1 MIKFYSDIIL
11 QNNTEIN
18 TLLKRRS
25 QLSIA
30 RFFSF
35 IIVLVAFM
43 RLAILG
49 FTVINFFIIVTFTF
63 SFILFLVHY
72 NKKSKRLYYLNKQNA
87 VCENEIKALN
97 GDFSYFKDGS
107 QFIDKNHA
115 YACDLDLFGQ
125 GSLFQMINRTT
136 TYAGYKRLAYCFLNL
151 LSEPGS
157 ISRIQECVKELH
169 LRKIVLLNYQ
179 TAFSCE
185 VFNENDEI
193 IREKILNYFENANT
207 FHINRFV
214 QFILYVVPVLNIL
227 FIVALTQLPEI
238 WPFFSITIIIQGI
251 AFYYLKKRIKVSHH
265 ILSTIGREIFK
276 YDQILMFIKNEDF
289 KSPKLLELSN
299 NVNSVLSALKKLKGF
314 LSAFDNN
321 DNLLVEVVFNLL
333 LLRDIKIAI
342 KLGQWKEKNQHLF
355 FKTEQIVAEFEFLIS
370 LSQFASNNNTT
381 IFPIINEQADQLFI
395 AKDLGHPVIPST
407 NRINNSFET
416 KSLGNMYIITG
427 ANMAGKST
435 FLRTIGVNF
444 VLASIGSSVCASYY
458 EFKPCPLFT
467 SMRTT
472 DSLGKNESYFY
483 AEVLRLKKLKDIIGK
498 GLPLLIIAD
507 ELFSGTNS
515 EDKQKASIAF
525 IKNLLKYNK
534 LTTFIATHD
543 LSVTELEKEYSDKIM
558 NYCFEIEHTRTVI
571 SYNYKIKRG
580 ITKSHN
586 ALVLLNQLG
595 ILD

>member
-1 MIKFYSDIIL
+1 MTYYSSIIA
-11 QNNTEIN
+11 QNNIEIN
-18 TLLKRRS
+18 TLLKRRR

-30 RFFSF
+30 RFFAF
-35 IIVLVAFM
+35 IIALVAFM

-49 FTVINFFIIVTFTF
+49 FTIITFFVLVTFTF
-63 SFILFLVHY
+63 FFILSLVYY
-72 NKKSKRLYYLNKQNA
+72 NKKSKRFYYLNKQNA
-87 VCENEIKALN
+87 ACENEIKALN

-136 TYAGYKRLAYCFLNL
+136 TYVGYKKLAHCLLNL
-151 LSEPGS
+151 LAEPSS
-157 ISRIQECVKELH
+157 ISRIQECVKELS
-169 LRKIVLLNYQ
+169 LGKIVLLSYQ
-179 TAFSCE
+179 TAFSGE
-185 VFNENDEI
+185 VFDENDKP
-193 IREKILNYFENANT
+193 IREKILNYFESTNT
-207 FHINRFV
+207 FHVNRFV
-214 QFILYVVPVLNIL
+214 QLTLYVVPVLNIL
-227 FIVALTQLPEI
+227 FIVALTQRPDI

-251 AFYYLKKRIKVSHH
+251 AFYYFKQKIKVSHH

-276 YDQILMFIKNEDF
+276 YNQILTFIKNEEF
-289 KSPKLLELSN
+289 RSPKLLELSS
-299 NVNSVLSALKKLKGF
+299 NVSRVLSALKKLKGF
-314 LSAFDNN
+314 LSAFDDN
-321 DNLLVEVVFNLL
+321 DNLVVEVVFNLL

-342 KLGQWKEKNQHLF
+342 KLEQWKEKNQHLF
-355 FKTEQIVAEFEFLIS
+355 FETEQIVAEFEFLIS
-370 LSQFASNNNTT
+370 LSQFASNNKTT
-381 IFPIINEQADQLFI
+381 IFPIINEQADQLFK
-395 AKDLGHPVIPST
+395 AEDLGHPVIPST
-407 NRINNSFET
+407 NRISNSFET
-416 KSLGNMYIITG
+416 KSLGNIYIITG

-483 AEVLRLKKLKDIIGK
+483 AEVLRLKEMKDLIGK
-498 GLPLLIIAD
+498 GFPLLIIAD

-525 IKNLLKYNK
+525 IKNLLKYSN

-543 LSVTELEKEYSDKIM
+543 LSVTELEKEYSAKIM
-558 NYCFEIEHTRTVI
+558 NYCFEIEHTQNVI
-571 SYNYKIKRG
+571 SYDYKIKRG

-586 ALVLLNQLG
+586 ALILLNQLG

>member
-1 MIKFYSDIIL
+1 MVNFYSEIIA
-11 QNNTEIN
+11 QNNIEIN
-18 TLLKRRS
+18 TLLKRRI

-30 RFFSF
+30 RFFAF
-35 IIVLVAFM
+35 IIALVACM

-49 FTVINFFIIVTFTF
+49 FTIITFFVLVTFTF
-63 SFILFLVHY
+63 FFILSLVYY
-72 NKKSKRLYYLNKQNA
+72 NKKSKRFYYLNKQNA
-87 VCENEIKALN
+87 ACENEIKALN

-136 TYAGYKRLAYCFLNL
+136 TYVGYKKLANCFLNL
-151 LSEPGS
+151 LTEPGS
-157 ISRIQECVKELH
+157 ISGIQECVKKLSSEKLM
-169 LRKIVLLNYQ
+169 LLSYQ
-179 TAFSCE
+179 TAFSGE
-185 VFNENDEI
+185 MFNENDEP
-193 IREKILNYFENANT
+193 IREKILNYFESTNT
-207 FHINRFV
+207 FHVNRFV
-214 QFILYVVPVLNIL
+214 QLILYIVPVLNISFL
-227 FIVALTQLPEI
+227 VALTQRPDI

-251 AFYYLKKRIKVSHH
+251 AFYYFKQKIKVSHH

-276 YDQILMFIKNEDF
+276 YDQILTFIKNEEF

-299 NVNSVLSALKKLKGF
+299 NVNSVLSVLKKLKGF
-314 LSAFDNN
+314 LSAFDDN
-321 DNLLVEVVFNLL
+321 DNLVVEVVFNLL
-333 LLRDIKIAI
+333 LLRDIKIAV
-342 KLGQWKEKNQHLF
+342 KLEQWKEKNQHF
-355 FKTEQIVAEFEFLIS
+355 FFETEQIVAEFEFLIS
-370 LSQFASNNNTT
+370 LSQFASNNKTT
-381 IFPIINEQADQLFI
+381 IFPIINEQADQLFK
-395 AKDLGHPVIPST
+395 AEDLGHPVIPST

-416 KSLGNMYIITG
+416 KSLGNIYIITG

-458 EFKPCPLFT
+458 EFKPCSLFT

-525 IKNLLKYNK
+525 IKNLLKYNN

-543 LSVTELEKEYSDKIM
+543 LSVTKLENEFSAKIM
-558 NYCFEIEHTRTVI
+558 NYCFEIEHTQNVI
-571 SYNYKIKRG
+571 SYDYKIKRG